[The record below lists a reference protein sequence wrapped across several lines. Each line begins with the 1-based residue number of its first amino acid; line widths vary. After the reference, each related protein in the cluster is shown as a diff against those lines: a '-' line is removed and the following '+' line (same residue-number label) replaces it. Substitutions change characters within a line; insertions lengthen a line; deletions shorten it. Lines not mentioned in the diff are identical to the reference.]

1 MLDSPI
7 FGDEYRRQLAAG
19 AQPLSDTPP
28 VEVQAPAPTA
38 TVEAGGRPG
47 KAGPALEDM
56 ANDPFFADAYRDAVA
71 RGDIVPDKLEQMAS
85 GMDPGSNEYKL
96 RRMAQGLQPNAA
108 PADIAGVGPSATRP
122 AMSPS
127 EKIAQ
132 RMALEAKDAAYAAEQ
147 AKANPGLA
155 ERVANKVADFD
166 LQNYSAK
173 VDANRAA
180 LETSRDGRI
189 ANGLDA
195 LYDGGKALLLG
206 AAPFAAAAW
215 MGAREAAT
223 MNPEGDLR
231 YMSFNLK
238 QGPLNMGK
246 VGQHKDYLLQHPDV
260 THQLWM
266 DGVLSSEVYDEL
278 NAERMSP

>member
-1 MLDSPI
+1 
-7 FGDEYRRQLAAG
+7 
-19 AQPLSDTPP
+19 
-28 VEVQAPAPTA
+28 
-38 TVEAGGRPG
+38 
-47 KAGPALEDM
+47 
-56 ANDPFFADAYRDAVA
+56 
-71 RGDIVPDKLEQMAS
+71 
-85 GMDPGSNEYKL
+85 
-96 RRMAQGLQPNAA
+96 
-108 PADIAGVGPSATRP
+108 
-122 AMSPS
+122 MSPS